1 MTEQTERVAVACPSC
16 SPGTATVHGILST
29 GGGRF
34 TVRCTE
40 CDHVHKETPP
50 EEETHERDVVISQG
64 EESFTATVEV
74 PADER
79 VAVGEEFIVETEEAI
94 MAVRITSLEV
104 DEEQRVQSAR
114 GEAVETFWTRA
125 VDNVEVNVTLH
136 PEDGAREET
145 RSLKLAVPGDYT
157 FEVGTTEA
165 FGDEEF
171 TVERILVRDDAI
183 GYPTDKLDRDGDA
196 VDAKDIK
203 RVYATDET
211 SAAWSAW

>member
-1 MTEQTERVAVACPSC
+1 MTEQSERVAVACPSC
-16 SPGTATVHGILST
+16 SPGAATVHEVLST
-29 GGGRF
+29 GGGQF

-40 CDHVHKETPP
+40 CDHVHKESPP
-50 EEETHERDVVISQG
+50 EEQTHERDVVISQG
-64 EESFTATVEV
+64 GESFTATVEV

-79 VAVGEEFIVETEEAI
+79 VAVGEEFIVDTEEAI

-104 DEEQRVQSAR
+104 GNEQRVDAAR
-114 GEAVETFWTRA
+114 GADVETFWTRA

-136 PEDGAREET
+136 PEDGTREET
-145 RSLKLAVPGDYT
+145 RSLKLAVPGDHA
-157 FEVGTTEA
+157 FEVGATET

-183 GYPTDKLDRDGDA
+183 GYPTDKLDRAGDA
-196 VDAKDIK
+196 VEAKDIK